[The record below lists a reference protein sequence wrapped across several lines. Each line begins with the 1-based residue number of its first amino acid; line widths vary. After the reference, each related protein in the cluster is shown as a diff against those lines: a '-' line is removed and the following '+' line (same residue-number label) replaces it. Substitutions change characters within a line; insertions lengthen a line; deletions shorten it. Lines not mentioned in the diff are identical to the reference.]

1 MNEEYLLAVIADI
14 EHDKAKINVLPTAAL
29 REEIMARI
37 YEDMRQSLNA
47 LLKANKIKYHA
58 TLNSWAVETS
68 K

>member
-1 MNEEYLLAVIADI
+1 MNEGYLLAVISDI
-14 EHDKAKINVLPTAAL
+14 ECNKAEINVMPKAAL

-58 TLNSWAVETS
+58 TLNSWAVETT